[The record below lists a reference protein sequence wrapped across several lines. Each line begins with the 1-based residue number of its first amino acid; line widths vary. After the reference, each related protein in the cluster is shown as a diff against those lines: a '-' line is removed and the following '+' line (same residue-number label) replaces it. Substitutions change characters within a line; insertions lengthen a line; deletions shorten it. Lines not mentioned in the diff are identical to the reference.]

1 MKLSRATT
9 TAEYGTT
16 RERAEK
22 LAAKALDLHIRTG
35 WRPSSLEHGRVPHD
49 FEVRRHQVPSAQG
62 FGETTWGVWPVWA
75 YADRPDLGPVFG
87 GPFVDLRT
95 IEGGAR

>member
-1 MKLSRATT
+1 MQLSRAIN

-16 RERAEK
+16 RENAER
-22 LAAKALDLHIRTG
+22 LAALALSRHVSSG
-35 WRPSSLEHGRVPHD
+35 WRPPNLTHGCVPHD
-49 FEVRRHQVPSAQG
+49 FAVRQHAHLSGGHEP
-62 FGETTWGVWPVWA
+62 TWGVWPAWA